1 MHLFNLIE
9 RICLIWWVSSV
20 RKDLIAPYI
29 NFWPDIRLWTLSTK
43 FSFLDINITFIT
55 FMKRKV
61 ILKSIGRLFKTET
74 SSQSWNSPGN
84 AMSSPAIF
92 GKTKIFSDGFHIW
105 LEAFKKSFDCVN
117 IQSMHQVLLTNTEFH
132 WVNFE
137 LLLGK
142 FSQSLTRL
150 VIFWKVFLAM
160 Q

>member
-1 MHLFNLIE
+1 
-9 RICLIWWVSSV
+9 
-20 RKDLIAPYI
+20 
-29 NFWPDIRLWTLSTK
+29 
-43 FSFLDINITFIT
+43 
-55 FMKRKV
+55 
-61 ILKSIGRLFKTET
+61 
-74 SSQSWNSPGN
+74 
-84 AMSSPAIF
+84 MSSPAIF
-92 GKTKIFSDGFHIW
+92 GKTKIFSDGFHVW